1 MLIQVY
7 IYMFGKLLDSLL
19 VKDYIG
25 NFKRNFYYFSYIRCN
40 FFFKLEE
47 KLILIEASINLI
59 TRNSYMLFYYIV
71 PLSIEVQIY
80 MNSLFK
86 NVG

>member
-1 MLIQVY
+1 MQ
-7 IYMFGKLLDSLL
+7 
-19 VKDYIG
+19 
-25 NFKRNFYYFSYIRCN
+25 

-71 PLSIEVQIY
+71 PLSIEAQIC

>member
-1 MLIQVY
+1 MQ
-7 IYMFGKLLDSLL
+7 
-19 VKDYIG
+19 
-25 NFKRNFYYFSYIRCN
+25 

-71 PLSIEVQIY
+71 PLSIEAQIC

-86 NVG
+86 NVGWRQFFFLFLNPR